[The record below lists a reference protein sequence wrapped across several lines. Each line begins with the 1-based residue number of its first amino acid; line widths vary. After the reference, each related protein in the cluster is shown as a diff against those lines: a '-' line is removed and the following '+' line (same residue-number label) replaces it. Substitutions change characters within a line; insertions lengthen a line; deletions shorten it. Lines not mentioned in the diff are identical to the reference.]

1 MSEAIKKVAIVTGGA
16 TGIGY
21 AIATQLAEDG
31 FAIVVNYHAS
41 VDAANALVQ
50 TIVAKGGQ
58 ALAVQADLSKVS
70 EAETLIQLTL
80 EKFQR
85 LDVLVNNAGVTDDTL
100 MLRMSEAQFDKVIN
114 TNLKGVW
121 AMCKFALKPL
131 MQSGS
136 GRIINIASVAGMM
149 GNIGQANYAAAK
161 AGVIG
166 LSKTLAREMASR
178 QLTVNVVAPG
188 FIETRMTAGLS
199 QSIKDTAI
207 TMIPLKRFGKP
218 EDIAHMV
225 SFLASDKAQ
234 YITGQTFVV
243 DGGMTMY

>member
-1 MSEAIKKVAIVTGGA
+1 MSETSQKVAIVTGGA
-16 TGIGY
+16 TGIGL
-21 AIATQLAEDG
+21 AIAEQLAQDG
-31 FAIVVNYHAS
+31 FTIVVNYNAS
-41 VDAANALVQ
+41 VEAANALVNAI
-50 TIVAKGGQ
+50 TSKGGL

-70 EAETLIQLTL
+70 EAEKLIQVTL

-100 MLRMSEAQFDKVIN
+100 MLRMSETQFDKVIT

-121 AMCKFALKPL
+121 AMCKYALKPL
-131 MQSGS
+131 MQSGN

-199 QSIKDTAI
+199 QAIKDAAI
-207 TMIPLKRFGKP
+207 TMIPLKRFGQP
-218 EDIAHMV
+218 SDIAHMV
-225 SFLASDKAQ
+225 SFLASPKAQ